1 MNCNYI
7 IKTPDGG
14 EIIIPAK
21 FGLIEPD
28 QSITDGIEALK
39 KLTKDNDARAEKLFS
54 LTSSIQKVSPQQITR
69 EMITN
74 IIEENIDNL
83 DNVVPTIN
91 KLINGLG
98 DYVDLKS
105 AIYSYIKS
113 GKNNLS
119 KLKTALKKSYIPE
132 YFSGLSMEGVLGVT
146 TLKEQLDRVEGNS
159 YENIEF
165 GFPNIIPEKL
175 GVFIK
180 GFINSQHEE
189 LKKIFKAKTLLGTKS
204 SLGTRAFNVEGFTF
218 FNQNDDLS
226 LFQGLFKRA
235 ASNVDKK
242 DLFEIIKKHNEL
254 NPELSIKIDD
264 FENFDVFKF
273 FNGSIGKDGKLTLGV
288 FDIIFD
294 KSDNQKIKGLIDNII
309 NLVTNYISPENTKL
323 NKSAK
328 VLFWEL
334 NPETYG
340 SNALEKEL
348 AQETFIANEL
358 KIELSYK
365 NKVKADFLEKISN
378 SKDKYFAEAE
388 SFITDLWDNSKRNI
402 TINQDI
408 VQFPVDKN
416 INPYCVVTAMFPRPK
431 GVMMY
436 GVYKNQFGDV
446 ERLQHYFV
454 EGEKITYRKREESPD
469 QYIAEEQVVPVI
481 KEQYYTGD
489 ITPDENTIFVFGSN
503 PVGINGNPTK
513 GTGGAALVASKN
525 FGVKQGEKMDN
536 KLSDSGNAYGL
547 TTVTYPGKKR
557 SITPD
562 QITDGIVKLYETA
575 IQNPDKQFKIAYRNT
590 TDESLNGYTGL
601 EMIDMFNNAGTIPSN
616 IIFSKEWFDTGKLNL
631 NQELAQVP
639 ITETQV
645 ALPEPYITENKN
657 VAFVD
662 ATEMSSSLKKSLLSK
677 GDTINGK
684 YLVIGVQPGSV
695 TIKDKSNNRI
705 STVSYKRIKSI
716 LSAKAKQSVDL
727 STKINFRDYSPISDI
742 STISKGDFY
751 RDEEVNFFKQVLFED
766 ESNVYSFIPGK
777 EAGTL
782 IIKPYPKE
790 KIKVAYAYTFGSTNI
805 DELDKVSKQF
815 KMIGKRGATMSS
827 FTNIGDAKENDY
839 FAYTNSKGSIE
850 IGKVIN
856 TKNNKG
862 IVYNPNGKKFET
874 IDYSAVKDIT
884 FLTDRDISSNYSM
897 TIARVNDW
905 NIQALDEIS
914 ASKSPAYKEARY
926 VIPITANP
934 KDLILLP
941 SNYATVGQYID
952 MNTPIEASQ
961 KDATE
966 DILRLIQERGM
977 DTTGLK
983 LYLKT
988 EDAAGKS
995 NSYER
1000 NLYSLHRITRFG
1012 DLDLETKKNLNIIQP
1027 GVYFSLYREGDIDSN
1042 IYRVME
1048 VSNDIVTAH
1057 LNKFSN
1063 GKLITTERR
1072 FKVSELLAQ
1081 KVIGEDKNPV
1091 NSIAKL
1097 YLQYGN
1103 KKFNIVTKTIKDK
1116 LNTQPN
1122 QRSVNTIMSK
1132 MSEVFSSLG
1141 IGVKRVNANEGN
1153 FEHGQRAKIETSVDE
1168 SGKTSVNILL
1178 NDNAGLDNEGLAGA
1192 AVHETLHVY
1201 LTLLRYK
1208 NPELYD
1214 LCINSVFTDENI
1226 KYLEDS
1232 LEELDFENMDV
1243 TTKEELFVKLVSEK
1257 TKANE
1262 DIISNNIEEF
1272 IGPLVTAIQELNP
1285 EADIDYRG
1293 AVSSPLTELN
1303 KPLREIV
1310 KGVSVTNSHPMFNL
1324 SAITTEPAMREWM
1337 QQMKI
1342 TLKC

>member
-83 DNVVPTIN
+83 DNIVPTIN

-119 KLKTALKKSYIPE
+119 KLKTALNKSYIPE

-402 TINQDI
+402 IINQDI

-469 QYIAEEQVVPVI
+469 QYIDEE
-481 KEQYYTGD
+481 
-489 ITPDENTIFVFGSN
+489 
-503 PVGINGNPTK
+503 
-513 GTGGAALVASKN
+513 
-525 FGVKQGEKMDN
+525 
-536 KLSDSGNAYGL
+536 
-547 TTVTYPGKKR
+547 
-557 SITPD
+557 
-562 QITDGIVKLYETA
+562 
-575 IQNPDKQFKIAYRNT
+575 
-590 TDESLNGYTGL
+590 
-601 EMIDMFNNAGTIPSN
+601 
-616 IIFSKEWFDTGKLNL
+616 
-631 NQELAQVP
+631 QVP
-639 ITETQV
+639 ITGTQV
-645 ALPEPYITENKN
+645 TLPKPHITENKN

-677 GDTINGK
+677 GDTVNGK
-684 YLVIGVQPGSV
+684 YLVIGIQPGSI

-716 LSAKAKQSVDL
+716 LSTKAKQSVDL

-850 IGKVIN
+850 IGKVVN

-862 IVYNPNGKKFET
+862 IVYNPNSKKFET
-874 IDYSAVKDIT
+874 IDYSVVKDIT

-995 NSYER
+995 KSYER
-1000 NLYSLHRITRFG
+1000 NLYSLHRITRFC

-1063 GKLITTERR
+1063 GKLVTTERR

-1141 IGVKRVNANEGN
+1141 IGVKRVNADEGN

-1192 AVHETLHVY
+1192 AVHETLHIY

>member
-469 QYIAEEQVVPVI
+469 QYIAEEQV
-481 KEQYYTGD
+481 
-489 ITPDENTIFVFGSN
+489 
-503 PVGINGNPTK
+503 
-513 GTGGAALVASKN
+513 
-525 FGVKQGEKMDN
+525 
-536 KLSDSGNAYGL
+536 
-547 TTVTYPGKKR
+547 
-557 SITPD
+557 
-562 QITDGIVKLYETA
+562 
-575 IQNPDKQFKIAYRNT
+575 
-590 TDESLNGYTGL
+590 
-601 EMIDMFNNAGTIPSN
+601 
-616 IIFSKEWFDTGKLNL
+616 
-631 NQELAQVP
+631 P
-639 ITETQV
+639 ITGTQV

-677 GDTINGK
+677 GDTINGR

-716 LSAKAKQSVDL
+716 LSTKAKQSVDL

-839 FAYTNSKGSIE
+839 FTYTNSKGSIE

-862 IVYNPNGKKFET
+862 IVYNPNSKKFET

-1141 IGVKRVNANEGN
+1141 IGVKRVNADEGN

-1293 AVSSPLTELN
+1293 AISSPLTELN